1 MDGEPDMNEDA
12 DIARDD
18 LGDDDALLA
27 RLGGIA
33 ATVDPVPE
41 LVTRAGYAALSTRR
55 LDEELAE
62 LLMDSELV
70 EAGRL
75 RAAGDRTRV
84 LSFATETVSLELQ
97 VEGDGEQKALRGFV
111 SGVAGE
117 VRIDVVI
124 ENATQSQDVSV
135 DDEGWFVLTPIP
147 SGALRVRLTT
157 GTGAAI
163 TPWFHP

>member
-1 MDGEPDMNEDA
+1 MNEDGNTPS
-12 DIARDD
+12 DD
-18 LGDDDALLA
+18 LGDDDVLLA

-41 LVTRAGYAALSTRR
+41 LVTRSGYAALSTRR

-84 LSFATETVSLELQ
+84 MSFATDTVSLELQ

-111 SGVAGE
+111 SGVAGDL
-117 VRIDVVI
+117 RIDVAV
-124 ENATQSQDVSV
+124 ESATQSRDVTL

-147 SGALRVRLTT
+147 TGALRVRLTT
-157 GTGAAI
+157 QTRVAI
-163 TPWFHP
+163 TGWFHP